1 MNSLTILVGALL
13 LLAGC
18 VRGPRP
24 LPHVTYICGTARF
37 EVVFRGDTA
46 VATRRAGVLH
56 LPLAISGSGAR
67 YSDGEHTF
75 WEHQGTA
82 RIELPDT
89 TYEECRQPKDLAPTG
104 IERDTA

>member
-1 MNSLTILVGALL
+1 M
-13 LLAGC
+13 
-18 VRGPRP
+18 
-24 LPHVTYICGTARF
+24 CGTARF
-37 EVVFRGDTA
+37 DLVFREDTA
-46 VATRRAGVLH
+46 VVTGQGGVQLH

-89 TYEECRQPKDLAPTG
+89 TYEGCQQAKDLAATA
-104 IERDTA
+104 IARDTA

>member
-1 MNSLTILVGALL
+1 MNSHTILIGAVFLL
-13 LLAGC
+13 TSCA
-18 VRGPRP
+18 RAPRP
-24 LPHVTYICGTARF
+24 LPHVMYMCGRVRF
-37 EVVFRGDTA
+37 DVVFRGDTA
-46 VATRRAGVLH
+46 LITGQDGALH

-89 TYEECRQPKDLAPTG
+89 TYEECRQPKDLAPTR